1 MTALRL
7 GLTGGIGSG
16 KSTVS
21 HWLAGRGAVILD
33 ADAVSRS
40 LTGKDGAALAL
51 IEKVFGSAALNA
63 DGAMN
68 RNFMRQ
74 LVYSDSSARQRL
86 ESILHPLVQQT
97 LHDQW
102 RAVPQN
108 VSCVVFDVP
117 LLVENYAQWRPQIDL
132 LLVVDCPRKI
142 QIQRTAARS
151 HLKNTEVEQIMHAQA
166 SRAQRLAVADWVLDN
181 SGSLALLEK
190 RLNTLAPRLGL

>member
-1 MTALRL
+1 MN
-7 GLTGGIGSG
+7 
-16 KSTVS
+16 
-21 HWLAGRGAVILD
+21 

-51 IEKVFGSAALNA
+51 IEQAFGPAALNA

-74 LVYSDSSARQRL
+74 LVYSDPSARQRL
-86 ESILHPLVQQT
+86 ESILHPLVQQI

-102 RAVPQN
+102 RAAPQN

-151 HLKNTEVEQIMHAQA
+151 HLKNTEVEQIM
-166 SRAQRLAVADWVLDN
+166 RAQVSCA
-181 SGSLALLEK
+181 
-190 RLNTLAPRLGL
+190 